1 MLKCDFHIHAR
12 EDALDCC
19 DYSAQELVEKAA
31 ALKFDVLAFT
41 FHGQVLDDPAV
52 TAFARERG
60 ILLIPGCEV
69 FVERREVLCLN
80 ITQAEVDRIRTFAD
94 LRAWKR
100 AKGEAGLVIAPHPF
114 YPVPQCLQHKFY
126 GNLDLWD
133 AVEYCHMHIRGLN
146 FNLKAERVAREQGLP
161 LVGTSDA
168 HELFMFGTNH
178 TLVDAEKDMLSVLGA
193 FKVFVVMEFWDR
205 LARVFT
211 ARGRAKALARR
222 QVFERADRAA
232 KERETRHSLSCG
244 SLNCARTHSR
254 GEQFPLPIRWGEG
267 QGEGPRR
274 LNSYG

>member
-19 DYSAQELVEKAA
+19 NHSAQELVEKAA
-31 ALKFDVLAFT
+31 ALRFDVLAFT

-80 ITQAEVDRIRTFAD
+80 ITQAEVDRMRTFED
-94 LRAWKR
+94 LRAWKK
-100 AKGEAGLVIAPHPF
+100 AKGEAGLIIAPHPF

-146 FNLKAERVAREQGLP
+146 FNLKAERVAKEQGLP

-178 TLVDAEKDMLSVLGA
+178 TLVDAEKDMLSVFRAIRGGKVLHYAPPLSPWGA
-193 FKVFVVMEFWDR
+193 LKVLACMEVRDR
-205 LARVFT
+205 LRRIFT
-211 ARGRAKALARR
+211 AEGRAKTLARR
-222 QVFERADRAA
+222 QRIERTS
-232 KERETRHSLSCG
+232 EWTRKK
-244 SLNCARTHSR
+244 SR
-254 GEQFPLPIRWGEG
+254 
-267 QGEGPRR
+267 
-274 LNSYG
+274 